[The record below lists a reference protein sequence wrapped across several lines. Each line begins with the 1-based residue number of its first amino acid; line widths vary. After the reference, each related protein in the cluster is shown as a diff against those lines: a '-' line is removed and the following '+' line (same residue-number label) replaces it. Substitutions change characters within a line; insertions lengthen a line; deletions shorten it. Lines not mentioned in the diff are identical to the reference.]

1 MSQSLKT
8 HTSTVIKQKV
18 LYLVDRIDRR
28 VRERV
33 SVVEK
38 RITALRMIQE
48 LHDINEKV
56 LILYTACLVFFT
68 FLLLRIICYALFNC
82 SFSFFFCPFFF
93 PTSLLSLSFSPSFLF
108 LSLFIL
114 LPLSQCYAEL
124 KSFDS
129 LVTAPIDLTTLLTT
143 DIKVLLENYESV
155 LIQLEASAGSYGSKT
170 RSFTA
175 LSSELEMSG
184 VEARR
189 VMRGNL
195 RQFEVSLLS
204 SRQSYHQR
212 KQKMELV
219 LRTSDASEKQ
229 KKVSALKCWG
239 EFYMYLGISPKKIL
253 IGRFFC
259 WQFCSDISLSMCR
272 VCIDLYYIQYFPVNI
287 SFNTCVILNLFF
299 NF

>member
-1 MSQSLKT
+1 MP
-8 HTSTVIKQKV
+8 
-18 LYLVDRIDRR
+18 Y
-28 VRERV
+28 
-33 SVVEK
+33 
-38 RITALRMIQE
+38 
-48 LHDINEKV
+48 
-56 LILYTACLVFFT
+56 
-68 FLLLRIICYALFNC
+68 FNC
-82 SFSFFFCPFFF
+82 SFSLFLCPSF
-93 PTSLLSLSFSPSFLF
+93 SLHLFSLSLSHHHSSFF
-108 LSLFIL
+108 LSIL

-129 LVTAPIDLTTLLTT
+129 LVTAPIDLTTLSTT

-229 KKVSALKCWG
+229 KKVSALKLMWG
-239 EFYMYLGISPKKIL
+239 NFIWGFFPK
-253 IGRFFC
+253 
-259 WQFCSDISLSMCR
+259 
-272 VCIDLYYIQYFPVNI
+272 N
-287 SFNTCVILNLFF
+287 
-299 NF
+299 